1 MELRHFRCFLA
12 VARSL
17 HFSRAAAELG
27 ISPPALSKQIQET
40 ERFLGA
46 RLFLRTKR
54 SVALTAAGEV
64 FVGEAQRAMQQI
76 GQAQEAARRAGR
88 GELGR
93 VAVGY
98 VASAV
103 YAGVLQ
109 EQIAAFR
116 DSYPGLQVDAHEYP
130 MQQLP
135 FMLDQGRIDLAFLR
149 PPLFYPEGV
158 VSTVVLRDRFVIAV
172 PAASALAQLEVIA
185 TRQLGNQNFIVPEQE
200 NGTLEIGRRGRFSPR
215 IVDRP
220 GSLVSVLSAVSLGVG
235 CAVVPHSVVA
245 SINIPG
251 VSYREVAGKM
261 IASEIAVAYRRFEKA
276 PAVQAFITRL
286 QALVPA

>member
-64 FVGEAQRAMQQI
+64 FLGEAQRAMQQI

-93 VAVGY
+93 LEVGY

-109 EQIAAFR
+109 QQIAAFR
-116 DSYPGLQVDAHEYP
+116 ASYPGLQVDAHEYP

-149 PPLFYPEGV
+149 PPLFYPESI

-172 PAASALAQLEVIA
+172 SVASALAQLETIA
-185 TRQLGNQNFIVPEQE
+185 PKQLGNENFIVPEQE

-215 IVDRP
+215 IVARP
-220 GSLVSVLSAVSLGVG
+220 GSLVSVLSAVSLGAG

-245 SINIPG
+245 SIAIPG
-251 VSYREVAGKM
+251 VCYREVAGKT

-276 PAVQAFITRL
+276 PAVQAFIARL
-286 QALVPA
+286 QALVLD